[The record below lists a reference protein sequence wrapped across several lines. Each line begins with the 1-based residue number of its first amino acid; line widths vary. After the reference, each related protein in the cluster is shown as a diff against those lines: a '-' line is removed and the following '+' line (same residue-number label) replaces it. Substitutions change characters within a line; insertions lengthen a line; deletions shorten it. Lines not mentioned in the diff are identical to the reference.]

1 MFDRKFLNSS
11 STLVVPNG
19 RQSSRHEHRPPLNST
34 ITLIQATTHDS
45 DRTLPHG
52 NIPEEVHEDQ
62 YNQFSPTRK
71 IIVVIILSYSAILG
85 PISSTAILASVPEI
99 ARTFRTDADII
110 TASNALY
117 LASMGIAAL
126 LWGPL
131 SQISGRRPILIAS
144 SILFFLFTV
153 ATALAPNLEAYFIFR
168 ICAAFQGTAFLV
180 LGSATVG
187 DIYEPMSRAL
197 PLGWV
202 LSGSVTGPALGPV
215 LGGIMATFRPWR
227 YIFWLL
233 AALNGFAAVLFMIFF
248 PETISHKSNAHFRG
262 KSLPQQTK
270 QLWNHISPL
279 RIARLV
285 FSYPNIFLTSLT
297 AGALVWNQYALLTPI
312 RYVLNPRFHLESPIE
327 AGLFYLGPGG
337 GYIAG
342 TFFGGRWADLV
353 ARKYTRIRNGRRI
366 PEDRLR
372 SCVSFILIAIPACI
386 LVYGWTVDK
395 EVGGIPVP
403 VVAMFLQGVA
413 TMFCFPSLN
422 TYGLDVMQES
432 GRSEEVVAANFVC
445 RYMFAA
451 LGTGVVLPALK
462 AMGVGWFS
470 TISALFLIA
479 VGGGLYLT
487 AEYGPRWREAV
498 DAKLQAKGEE
508 KGREHAPE
516 HV

>member
-1 MFDRKFLNSS
+1 
-11 STLVVPNG
+11 
-19 RQSSRHEHRPPLNST
+19 
-34 ITLIQATTHDS
+34 
-45 DRTLPHG
+45 
-52 NIPEEVHEDQ
+52 
-62 YNQFSPTRK
+62 
-71 IIVVIILSYSAILG
+71 
-85 PISSTAILASVPEI
+85 
-99 ARTFRTDADII
+99 
-110 TASNALY
+110 
-117 LASMGIAAL
+117 
-126 LWGPL
+126 
-131 SQISGRRPILIAS
+131 
-144 SILFFLFTV
+144 
-153 ATALAPNLEAYFIFR
+153 
-168 ICAAFQGTAFLV
+168 
-180 LGSATVG
+180 
-187 DIYEPMSRAL
+187 
-197 PLGWV
+197 
-202 LSGSVTGPALGPV
+202 
-215 LGGIMATFRPWR
+215 MATFRPWR
-227 YIFWLL
+227 CIFWLL
-233 AALNGFAAVLFMIFF
+233 AALNGFAAVLILIFF
-248 PETISHKSNAHFRG
+248 PETISHKLNTHFKG

-270 QLWNHISPL
+270 QLWSHISPL

-285 FSYPNIFLTSLT
+285 FSYANIFLTSLT

-337 GYIAG
+337 GYIFG

-353 ARKYTRIRNGRRI
+353 ARKYIRIRNGRRI

-372 SCVSFILIAIPACI
+372 SCVSFILFAIPACI

-403 VVAMFLQGVA
+403 VVAMFIQGVA

-451 LGTGVVLPALK
+451 LGSGVVLPALE

-470 TISALFLIA
+470 TISALLLVA

-498 DAKLQAKGEE
+498 DAKLQVKKEE
-508 KGREHAPE
+508 KWKRKSAS

>member
-1 MFDRKFLNSS
+1 
-11 STLVVPNG
+11 
-19 RQSSRHEHRPPLNST
+19 
-34 ITLIQATTHDS
+34 
-45 DRTLPHG
+45 
-52 NIPEEVHEDQ
+52 
-62 YNQFSPTRK
+62 
-71 IIVVIILSYSAILG
+71 
-85 PISSTAILASVPEI
+85 
-99 ARTFRTDADII
+99 
-110 TASNALY
+110 
-117 LASMGIAAL
+117 
-126 LWGPL
+126 
-131 SQISGRRPILIAS
+131 
-144 SILFFLFTV
+144 
-153 ATALAPNLEAYFIFR
+153 
-168 ICAAFQGTAFLV
+168 
-180 LGSATVG
+180 
-187 DIYEPMSRAL
+187 
-197 PLGWV
+197 
-202 LSGSVTGPALGPV
+202 
-215 LGGIMATFRPWR
+215 MATFRPWR
-227 YIFWLL
+227 CIFWLL
-233 AALNGFAAVLFMIFF
+233 AALNGFAAVLILIFF
-248 PETISHKSNAHFRG
+248 PETISHKLNTHFKG

-270 QLWNHISPL
+270 QLWSHISPL

-337 GYIAG
+337 GYIFG

-353 ARKYTRIRNGRRI
+353 ARKYIRIRNGRRI

-372 SCVSFILIAIPACI
+372 SCVSFILFAIPACI

-403 VVAMFLQGVA
+403 VVAMFIQGVA

-451 LGTGVVLPALK
+451 LGSGVVLPALE

-470 TISALFLIA
+470 TISALLLVA

-498 DAKLQAKGEE
+498 DAKLQFKKEE
-508 KGREHAPE
+508 KWKRKSAS

>member
-1 MFDRKFLNSS
+1 MFDQKFLNSS
-11 STLVVPNG
+11 STLVVSNG
-19 RQSSRHEHRPPLNST
+19 HQSSRYEHRPPLNST

-45 DRTLPHG
+45 DRTLPQG
-52 NIPEEVHEDQ
+52 NIPEDINEDQ
-62 YNQFSPTRK
+62 YNRLSPTRK
-71 IIVVIILSYSAILG
+71 LIVVMILSYSAILG

-99 ARTFRTDADII
+99 ARTFKTTGDII
-110 TASNALY
+110 SASNALY
-117 LASMGIAAL
+117 LASMGLAAL

-131 SQISGRRPILIAS
+131 SQISGRRPG
-144 SILFFLFTV
+144 V
-153 ATALAPNLEAYFIFR
+153 
-168 ICAAFQGTAFLV
+168 V
-180 LGSATVG
+180 
-187 DIYEPMSRAL
+187 
-197 PLGWV
+197 
-202 LSGSVTGPALGPV
+202 
-215 LGGIMATFRPWR
+215 ATFRPWR
-227 YIFWLL
+227 CIFWLL
-233 AALNGFAAVLFMIFF
+233 AALNGFAAVLLVIFF
-248 PETISHKSNAHFRG
+248 PETISHKSNTHFKG

-270 QLWNHISPL
+270 QLWIHISPL

-327 AGLFYLGPGG
+327 AGLFYLAPGG

-386 LVYGWTVDK
+386 LVYGWSVDK
-395 EVGGIPVP
+395 EVGGIPLP
-403 VVAMFLQGVA
+403 VIAMFLQGVA

-451 LGTGVVLPALK
+451 LGTGVVLPAQE

-470 TISALFLIA
+470 TVSALFLIA

-498 DAKLQAKGEE
+498 DAKLQAREEE
-508 KGREHAPE
+508 KGRKSASE